1 MHTNHNMLSSA
12 TRVSLLLALLA
23 LIGLNYFAIIYY
35 PDTIF
40 AMVFDLFKT
49 FMVAVTTYFFTKS
62 KNDAT
67 KTQAEEKKEEP
78 FIV

>member
-1 MHTNHNMLSSA
+1 MLSSA

-23 LIGLNYFAIIYY
+23 LIGLNYIAIVFY

-40 AMVFDLFKT
+40 AIVFDLFKT

-62 KNDAT
+62 QNDSG
-67 KTQAEEKKEEP
+67 KPSVQLVEKEEP
-78 FIV
+78 KIDIASI

>member
-1 MHTNHNMLSSA
+1 MLSSA

-23 LIGLNYFAIIYY
+23 LIGLNYIAIVFY

-40 AMVFDLFKT
+40 AIVFDLFKT

-62 KNDAT
+62 QNDAA
-67 KTQAEEKKEEP
+67 KPPVEVVKEKEE
-78 FIV
+78 FVV